1 MPTAT
6 SASTRDPFYENS
18 SSFLGHVF
26 IDFVIA
32 TPAILSNAVLLV
44 TIYRDSR
51 QQLKLLWATPVT
63 LLVTNLCVCDLL
75 AGVLLGCGSLY
86 YDFTVLASRAN
97 EQLLTEIKRT
107 VIMLT
112 TTGITTFVVGSCTVM
127 AMSFDRLIAIRSPL
141 RYKTQV
147 TKTKIKVFIASV
159 WIYTL
164 LFASLSRMGVPR
176 EIFILLYCH
185 LHLSLPLII
194 LAVVYWQTYRALCLH
209 SNRVRDLASGD
220 ELMNEAHRNRERKVL
235 SAIVFVLGL
244 FYITF
249 APQFV
254 ALNMLFFQPW
264 LRKVGSFRAFLY
276 TSNKV
281 LLVSSS
287 INPFIYAWRIPKYR
301 SALKAVFRKS
311 DLPNPIDSNIPLRN
325 ISAGESHTAEPEIRH
340 NAIINDTI
348 INDI

>member
-6 SASTRDPFYENS
+6 SASTKDPFYQNS
-18 SSFLGHVF
+18 SFFLVHVF
-26 IDFVIA
+26 IDFIIA
-32 TPAILSNAVLLV
+32 TPAVLSNAILLV
-44 TIYRDSR
+44 TIYRDSC
-51 QQLKLLWATPVT
+51 QQLKLLWGTPVT
-63 LLVTNLCVCDLL
+63 LLVINLSVCDLL
-75 AGVLLGCGSLY
+75 SGVVPGCGSIY
-86 YDFTVLASRAN
+86 YDITVVAN
-97 EQLLTEIKRT
+97 GTNDQLPAGVKRT
-107 VIMLT
+107 VAILT
-112 TTGITTFVVGSCTVM
+112 ITGIITNTVGSCTVM

-147 TKTKIKVFIASV
+147 TKTKIKVFIV
-159 WIYTL
+159 LIWIYTL
-164 LFASLSRMGVPR
+164 LFASLSRMGVPQ

-194 LAVVYWQTYRALCLH
+194 LAVVYWQTYRALRLH

-220 ELMNEAHRNRERKVL
+220 ELLNEAHRNRERKVL

-244 FYITF
+244 FYLTF

-254 ALNMLFFQPW
+254 ALNMLYFHPW
-264 LRKVGSFRAFLY
+264 LRKVVSFRAFLY

-301 SALKAVFRKS
+301 RALKAIFRKS

-325 ISAGESHTAEPEIRH
+325 ISAGESHTAEPEIHRPQCH
-340 NAIINDTI
+340 NEEYN
-348 INDI
+348 